1 MLQEQRDRLSLLYE
15 YNGERAGLQLACA
28 VRILRFRD
36 YAGYETLDKSN
47 EHVQNLV
54 CLQFCSKCE
63 NISVKKQDC
72 IQCGKRTHSFCD
84 DLVGDVLIY
93 LCEFRTWV
101 ENIIVIAHNAAED
114 LHFILNRTILLK

>member
-1 MLQEQRDRLSLLYE
+1 VAASIEHVLYVF
-15 YNGERAGLQLACA
+15 YD
-28 VRILRFRD
+28 F
-36 YAGYETLDKSN
+36 ETRHDKKCSDKSN
-47 EHVQNLV
+47 EHVPNKV